1 MLDTQVSNIIKKRK
15 SIYPK
20 QFNGEQI
27 PKKIVIEL
35 LENANTAPTHKMTQP
50 WFFKVFSNKSKM
62 QLANELIKIQRFNSK
77 SN

>member
-27 PKKIVIEL
+27 PKKIVIE
-35 LENANTAPTHKMTQP
+35 
-50 WFFKVFSNKSKM
+50 
-62 QLANELIKIQRFNSK
+62 
-77 SN
+77 